1 MDGLPISHVTR
12 EGYEKIKNDLN
23 YLIKV
28 KRKEIAEALDHAR
41 SLGDLRENAEYEAA
55 KQAQAMNENRIKE
68 LSNKIATSSILDDSN
83 IPDDKVYFGATVK
96 LKDVDNGEEMS
107 YKLVSDAEA
116 DFLEDKISVTSP
128 IGKGL
133 LGHEVGEVVTIQVP
147 AGILNYEVL
156 DIKR

>member
-1 MDGLPISHVTR
+1 MPISHITR
-12 EGYEKIKNDLN
+12 EGYEKIKNELN
-23 YLIKV
+23 HLIKV

-55 KQAQAMNENRIKE
+55 RQAQAMNENRIKK
-68 LSNKIATSSILDDSN
+68 LSEKIATSSILDDSN

-96 LKDVDNGEEMS
+96 LKDVDNGEEMQ
-107 YKLVSDAEA
+107 YTLVSDAEA

-133 LGHEVGEVVTIQVP
+133 LGHEVGEVVKIQVP
-147 AGILNYEVL
+147 AGILNYKVL